1 MVEAA
6 ARRASAVL
14 RRLGEGMFACVVAVV
29 AVVLVPVMFLLV
41 MFGDLVWSC
50 SLRESLICADCFLA
64 GRRQVAIYMNQDNS
78 FEVFRL
84 PLYNEKGIV
93 GRQWCST

>member
-14 RRLGEGMFACVVAVV
+14 RRLGEGIFACVVAVV
-29 AVVLVPVMFLLV
+29 AVVLVLVMFL
-41 MFGDLVWSC
+41 FGDLVWSC
-50 SLRESLICADCFLA
+50 LLREFLICADCFLA
-64 GRRQVAIYMNQDNS
+64 RRRQVAIYMNQDNS

-84 PLYNEKGIV
+84 LLYDEIGIV
-93 GRQWCST
+93 GRQ